1 MDNGLLIAL
10 LVTTVSGW
18 FVIEG
23 LLKGVVVALPVRFE
37 RARTPIA
44 FWFVIALY
52 AFTTAI
58 IWLAWISQLYSS

>member
-1 MDNGLLIAL
+1 MDDGLLIAL

-18 FVIEG
+18 FVVQG

-44 FWFVIALY
+44 FWFVIAFY
-52 AFTTAI
+52 AFMTAT
-58 IWLAWISQLYSS
+58 IWLAWLSQRYGS

>member
-1 MDNGLLIAL
+1 MLFISL

-37 RARTPIA
+37 RARTPIL
-44 FWFVIALY
+44 FWFVIAFY
-52 AFTTAI
+52 AFMAAI
-58 IWLAWISQLYSS
+58 CWLAWFSQRYGS